1 MEKCVISA
9 INVKNTTPIQYKQKT
24 NSRQHQNVTLNK
36 EMEMMSA
43 EAPDM

>member
-1 MEKCVISA
+1 MEKCVITA
-9 INVKNTTPIQYKQKT
+9 INVKNTTPIQKQKNNT
-24 NSRQHQNVTLNK
+24 RQHQNVTLNK

>member
-9 INVKNTTPIQYKQKT
+9 INVKNT